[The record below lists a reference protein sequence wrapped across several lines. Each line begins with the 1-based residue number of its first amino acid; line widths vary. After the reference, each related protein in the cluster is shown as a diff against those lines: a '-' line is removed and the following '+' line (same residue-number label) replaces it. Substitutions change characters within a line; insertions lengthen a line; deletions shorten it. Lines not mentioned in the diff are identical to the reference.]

1 LNPFS
6 NQIQIEFALQRRP
19 YRFTLLGEAKHHFS
33 PRAFPFAPL
42 CSAHSST
49 TVDLPC
55 HHTSCHQLQPRRVS
69 PSSPSVA
76 VLEPHRAAMKN
87 HSKRA
92 DINCSIRHED
102 ATSASL
108 LHPSL
113 RSTVVSSSSTPPRRT
128 STSLLAPAPTIPPAP
143 HRWATPP
150 KKCHHGTA
158 SVVSPPPH
166 FASSKHP
173 NPLACSLSR
182 FPATLLCRSSEFWSL
197 PLLGQGHRV
206 PLFLLWAASP

>member
-42 CSAHSST
+42 CSVHSST
-49 TVDLPC
+49 TVDRPC
-55 HHTSCHQLQPRRVS
+55 HNTSCHQLQPRRAS

-76 VLEPHRAAMKN
+76 VLEPHSAAMKN
-87 HSKRA
+87 HSKQA
-92 DINCSIRHED
+92 DITRSIRHED

-128 STSLLAPAPTIPPAP
+128 STSLLAPAPTIPLAP
-143 HRWATPP
+143 HRQATPP
-150 KKCHHGTA
+150 KKCHRGSA
-158 SVVSPPPH
+158 SVVSP
-166 FASSKHP
+166 SSPFCLKQAP
-173 NPLACSLSR
+173 
-182 FPATLLCRSSEFWSL
+182 
-197 PLLGQGHRV
+197 
-206 PLFLLWAASP
+206 